1 MPSLRHIAI
10 VVRDLDAMTEF
21 YKSVFELEYVGS
33 ETIGTGTAN
42 YLTDGVVNLALLY
55 FSDKTGEELD
65 RMAGLN
71 HFGIQ
76 VDDVAEYERRAS
88 CSTFPPTAGL
98 APPAASATTDASRPR
113 TTAGGE
119 FVRRAGC
126 PTPGRVAPAA
136 WRASCIPLGVA

>member
-21 YKSVFELEYVGS
+21 YKSVFELEFVGS

-42 YLTDGVVNLALLY
+42 YLTDGVVNLALLH
-55 FSDKTGEELD
+55 FSDKSGEELD

-76 VDDVAEYERRAS
+76 VDDVAEYERRVEAAGGKFFFELAGS
-88 CSTFPPTAGL
+88 KQGNSERKYKDPEGVVFDISAHGWVGTAG
-98 APPAASATTDASRPR
+98 
-113 TTAGGE
+113 
-119 FVRRAGC
+119 
-126 PTPGRVAPAA
+126 RVEAEE
-136 WRASCIPLGVA
+136 

>member
-76 VDDVAEYERRAS
+76 VDDVAEYERRVEAAGGKFFFELAGS
-88 CSTFPPTAGL
+88 KQGNSERKYKDPEGVVFDISAHGWVGTAGRI
-98 APPAASATTDASRPR
+98 DHD
-113 TTAGGE
+113 
-119 FVRRAGC
+119 
-126 PTPGRVAPAA
+126 
-136 WRASCIPLGVA
+136 

>member
-1 MPSLRHIAI
+1 
-10 VVRDLDAMTEF
+10 MTEF

-76 VDDVAEYERRAS
+76 VDDVAEYERRVEAAGGKFFFELAGS
-88 CSTFPPTAGL
+88 KQGNSERKYKDPEGVVFDISAHGWVGTAGRI
-98 APPAASATTDASRPR
+98 DHD
-113 TTAGGE
+113 
-119 FVRRAGC
+119 
-126 PTPGRVAPAA
+126 
-136 WRASCIPLGVA
+136 